1 MKRFY
6 SIILSL
12 IILFSLSLGS
22 CRKENNNDNSGLI
35 TEGGGKEDQR
45 IDFVG
50 VHDYT
55 APNEVDKWLIKDGK
69 TDYVLIVSDE
79 LSSTEYTAKEEFI
92 QFFKEATGITIRTVQ
107 DRGLKHSPT
116 AKYISLGENDVFA
129 SSGITYDQAT
139 LTPDGVR
146 IITKDNS
153 VYLLGGMRDGII
165 YAVYDF
171 LQICFNYEYY
181 YRNCYVI
188 DRNVTDLP
196 LKKFNVTDIP
206 DVENRVVGNQQIQ
219 LNSQARAYEEEAGFS
234 NTDMVR
240 QMNRFRTVWSNTTM
254 LPVYEKFLPESGAG
268 KYIHNS
274 DFYISRNMVT
284 YDGGSANAKWF
295 GNNGL
300 QLCYT
305 AQGDEE
311 AWKAMVKEMSWKVI
325 DTLKRYPRESA
336 DHKDYMTLTVL
347 DGGHECTCDACNA
360 MAQKDGGAYSG
371 AVIRTL
377 NAVMEIVDAWM
388 NQPENIEAHY
398 KRDFTLIFFAYGRHS
413 TAPVVWD
420 EMKGEYVPAN
430 DEVIC
435 RDDVGVFFCL
445 GGNPMADIYDEERA
459 NHYKDAQGWGV
470 LSDTLW
476 VWTYIM
482 NYQSYS
488 AFYDSYSFLNTD
500 TYKFLIANGANY
512 MYNQGC
518 LSSGELTSFLNFKE
532 WLYSKM
538 MWNCNQDVHALLVE
552 YFDAMYEDASEKM
565 QDIFWTS
572 WRHMLNMVQSS
583 DSNESPSGGTSKAYM
598 YPYRT
603 YLVPM
608 LEKYEQAYKEIEKY
622 KTLNNA
628 KWKLLHSRIGFEEA
642 AILMKTLELHG
653 QTVQG
658 VPSVYNQETKT
669 SYIKRLRAIL
679 EYSDIKVKEGNKI
692 TMSSF
697 LDGLN

>member
-6 SIILSL
+6 TILLSL
-12 IILFSLSLGS
+12 IMAFSLCLTACG
-22 CRKENNNDNSGLI
+22 KKDENANGLVSA
-35 TEGGGKEDQR
+35 GNGKEDQR
-45 IDFVG
+45 VDFTG

-55 APNEVDKWLIKDGK
+55 APEIPDKWLIKDGR
-69 TDYVLIVSDE
+69 TEYVLVVSDE
-79 LSSTEYTAKEEFI
+79 LSGTEYTAKEEFI

-107 DRGLKHSPT
+107 DKGLKHTPT
-116 AKYISLGENDVFA
+116 AKYISLGENDLFA
-129 SSGITYDQAT
+129 SSGLTYNQAA

-196 LKKFNVTDIP
+196 LKDFNVTDVP

-219 LNSQARAYEEEAGFS
+219 VNTLARAYEAEAGFS
-234 NTDMVR
+234 NTDMAR
-240 QMNRFRTVWSNTTM
+240 QLNRFRTVWSNTTM
-254 LPVYEKFLPESGAG
+254 LPVYEKSYPETGRAS
-268 KYIHNS
+268 YIHNS
-274 DFYISRNMVT
+274 DLYISRNMVT
-284 YDGGSANAKWF
+284 HDGGTADSKWF

-325 DTLKRYPRESA
+325 DTLIRFPRESVE
-336 DHKDYMTLTVL
+336 HKDYMTLTVL
-347 DGGHECTCDACNA
+347 DGGHECTCDSCNA
-360 MAQKDGGAYSG
+360 TAQKDGGAYSG

-377 NAVMEIVDAWM
+377 NGVMEIVDEWM

-398 KRDFTLIFFAYGRHS
+398 KRDLTLIFFAYGRHNV
-413 TAPVVWD
+413 APVVWD
-420 EMKGEYVPAN
+420 ETKADYVPAN
-430 DEVIC
+430 EEVVC
-435 RDDVGVFFCL
+435 RDDVGVFFCMS
-445 GGNPMADIYDEERA
+445 GNPMADIYDEERE
-459 NHYKDAQGWGV
+459 NHYKNARGWGI

-476 VWTYIM
+476 IWTYVM

-488 AFYDSYSFLNTD
+488 AFYDSYSFLTTE

-512 MYNQGC
+512 MYNQAC
-518 LSSGELTSFLNFKE
+518 LGAGELTSFLNFKE

-538 MWNCNQDVHALLVE
+538 MWDCNQDVNALLVE
-552 YFDAMYEDASEKM
+552 YFDAMYEDASSAM

-583 DSNESPSGGTSKAYM
+583 DSTEAPSGGTSKAYM

-608 LEKYEQAYKEIEKY
+608 LEKYEKAYQEIEKY
-622 KTLNNA
+622 KTLDNA
-628 KWKLLHSRIGFEEA
+628 KWHLLRSRIGFEEA

-658 VPSVYNQETKT
+658 VPAVYNQATKT
-669 SYIKRLRAIL
+669 SYIERLRAIL
-679 EYSDIKVKEGNKI
+679 EYSDLKVKEGNQV

-697 LDGLN
+697 LNGLN